1 MYISYVILNFMA
13 ESLTCFVVT
22 MVTFP
27 LCVYDTLL
35 EDTEMR
41 KEGEVNRET
50 NPAPVRPHFLP
61 VRPHFLSGF
70 FLCLFCLF
78 SPQRGCRCYRIMIDL
93 RSLSFCRW
101 KSPRHQTT

>member
-27 LCVYDTLL
+27 LRVYDTLL

-70 FLCLFCLF
+70 FLCLFRFVFFVFFPHPAWL
-78 SPQRGCRCYRIMIDL
+78 PLLPNHD
-93 RSLSFCRW
+93 
-101 KSPRHQTT
+101 

>member
-27 LCVYDTLL
+27 LRVYDTLL
-35 EDTEMR
+35 EDMEMR

-50 NPAPVRPHFLP
+50 NPAPVRPHFL
-61 VRPHFLSGF
+61 SGF
-70 FLCLFCLF
+70 FLCLFRF
-78 SPQRGCRCYRIMIDL
+78 VFFVFFPTQRGCRCYRIMIDL

>member
-27 LCVYDTLL
+27 LRVYDTLL

-50 NPAPVRPHFLP
+50 NLAPVRPHFLP

-70 FLCLFCLF
+70 SLCLFRF
-78 SPQRGCRCYRIMIDL
+78 VFFVFFPPSVIAVATE
-93 RSLSFCRW
+93 S
-101 KSPRHQTT
+101 

>member
-41 KEGEVNRET
+41 KEGGSKQGDE
-50 NPAPVRPHFLP
+50 PHFRQTPFPSRQTPLP
-61 VRPHFLSGF
+61 LRLFPLSF
-70 FLCLFCLF
+70 SLCLFCLF
-78 SPQRGCRCYRIMIDL
+78 SPP
-93 RSLSFCRW
+93 SVVAVATES
-101 KSPRHQTT
+101 

>member
-27 LCVYDTLL
+27 LRVYDTLL
-35 EDTEMR
+35 EDMEMR

-50 NPAPVRPHFLP
+50 NLAPVRPHFLPIRPHFLP

-70 FLCLFCLF
+70 FLCLFRFVFFVFFPHPAWL
-78 SPQRGCRCYRIMIDL
+78 PLLPNHD
-93 RSLSFCRW
+93 
-101 KSPRHQTT
+101 

>member
-35 EDTEMR
+35 EDMEMR
-41 KEGEVNRET
+41 KEGGSKQGDEPRSRQT
-50 NPAPVRPHFLP
+50 PLP
-61 VRPHFLSGF
+61 LRLFPLSF
-70 FLCLFCLF
+70 SLCLFCLF
-78 SPQRGCRCYRIMIDL
+78 SPP
-93 RSLSFCRW
+93 SVVAVATES
-101 KSPRHQTT
+101 